1 MSPEGKKLLETD
13 RITVAMKPNLGLSE
27 DSNDAGFDFNLDS
40 LDEDLIRELAG
51 THKLLVTIEEN
62 VVSGGAGAAVS
73 EYLAAAAISIP
84 ILHLGIPDQFIDHG
98 KHSQQLKSVGLDTA
112 GILKKIDARLDL
124 LKVSQKP

>member
-1 MSPEGKKLLETD
+1 MLSAAFDAAEKLGA
-13 RITVAMKPNLGLSE
+13 TVVDMRFVKP
-27 DSNDAGFDFNLDS
+27 

-98 KHSQQLKSVGLDTA
+98 KHSQQLESVGLDTA
-112 GILKKIDARLDL
+112 GILKKIEARLDL
-124 LKVSQKP
+124 LKVSQNT